1 MEELALA
8 LSPVPDAAGRTRSAV
23 RRALVGVEPSV
34 LDTVVLLA
42 DELVANAVC
51 HGEGPVSVGVRLFDG
66 GVRVTVSDQG
76 HGLPAQGCFDPSAER
91 GRGLAIVDALASRWG
106 VGTPSAGTSVWFE
119 VATR

>member
-8 LSPVPDAAGRTRSAV
+8 LPPVPDAAARTRSAV
-23 RRALVGVEPSV
+23 RRALIGVEPSV

-51 HGEGPVSVGVRLFDG
+51 HGKGPVSVGVRLLDG

-76 HGLPAQGCFDPSAER
+76 RGSPTQGRFDATAES

-106 VGTPSAGTSVWFE
+106 VSAPSGGTSVWFE